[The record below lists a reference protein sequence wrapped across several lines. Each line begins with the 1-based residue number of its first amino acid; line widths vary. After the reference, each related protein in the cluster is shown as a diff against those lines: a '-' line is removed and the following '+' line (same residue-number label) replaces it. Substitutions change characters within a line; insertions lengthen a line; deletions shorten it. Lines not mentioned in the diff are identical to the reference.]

1 MQQPTLTGVRV
12 RSVRDAHTIFHA
24 VYCRLLPIVNRRLD
38 ADERRAVR
46 AGNVYVWEE
55 RGRNAEASSVR
66 LFVTLNPCLFNRLL
80 IVVSVVG
87 DRTLDRWHSLE
98 CLSSPRC
105 RSFRSLLLFTAYLWY
120 LLGVLALS

>member
-12 RSVRDAHTIFHA
+12 RSVRDAHIIFHG

-55 RGRNAEASSVR
+55 RGRNADASSVG
-66 LFVTLNPCLFNRLL
+66 P
-80 IVVSVVG
+80 
-87 DRTLDRWHSLE
+87 
-98 CLSSPRC
+98 P
-105 RSFRSLLLFTAYLWY
+105 
-120 LLGVLALS
+120 